1 MTLAASPAL
10 AAEPALGQLDF
21 AVTGST
27 DCQRRFREGVLALH
41 SFLYDQA
48 HESFAAALASD
59 PKCAMASWGDA
70 MAYDHAI
77 WGERDLAKG
86 RVALARAA
94 GEEAISAKERAFLR
108 TARALYAADSLKD
121 AHAAWLAAATAMHVA
136 YPDDDEVVLQHA
148 LALLAVYG
156 YDGSHLREQMEAGA
170 MALAVLKR
178 RPEHPGAAHYV
189 IHAFDNP
196 AHAILALPAA
206 ETYARIAPL
215 AFHAQH
221 MPSHIFVQLGMWRDV
236 VAPNERAYAASVAWE
251 KAHGHTPSKYDWHS
265 YSWIVAALL
274 ELGQPA
280 RARKLLDDAAALL
293 VMAKDDSGLL
303 RSTYSGM
310 VSEYVVETGRWND
323 VDALVAP
330 VFAPSLGEGAE
341 VGGPVACAMH
351 APGAGGEVRAPLV
364 LWARFDADVLR
375 AEAAIR
381 ARDEPAVVKR
391 VKDLEAL
398 RAAMAPWAKTESV
411 EAKAEIEATLNAL
424 LARAHAAARPS
435 ADAEK
440 KAILALEHLERLEH
454 PEFSGGPVFGETTRE
469 VLGDLLFAAGK
480 GKEAFAEF
488 ERDLADH
495 PNRALALLGA
505 ARAAK
510 TTGDGDTARARY
522 AALADLW
529 RDAEADVPALAEVR
543 AGMAAPRSR

>member
-1 MTLAASPAL
+1 
-10 AAEPALGQLDF
+10 
-21 AVTGST
+21 
-27 DCQRRFREGVLALH
+27 VLALH

-48 HESFAAALASD
+48 HESFAAALIAD

-77 WGERDLAKG
+77 WNERDLAKG
-86 RVALARAA
+86 RLALAHAL
-94 GEEAISAKERAFLR
+94 GEESISAKERAFLS
-108 TARALYAADSLKD
+108 TARSLYASDSLKD
-121 AHAAWLAAATAMHVA
+121 AHTAWLAAAATMHAA

-148 LALLAVYG
+148 LALIAVYG
-156 YDGSHLREQMEAGA
+156 YDGAHVREQMEAGA
-170 MALAVLKR
+170 MALNVLKR

-236 VAPNERAYAASVAWE
+236 VSPNERAYAASVTWE

-280 RARKLLDDAAALL
+280 RARKLVDDAAALL
-293 VMAKDDSGLL
+293 LSAKDDSGAL
-303 RSTYSGM
+303 RGTYVAM
-310 VSEYVVETGRWND
+310 VSEYVAETGRWSE

-330 VFAPSLGEGAE
+330 VFARSLGEGPE
-341 VGGPVACAMH
+341 VGGAVACAMH
-351 APGAGGEVRAPLV
+351 APGAGGEVRAPYV

-381 ARDEPAVVKR
+381 SRDEVAVVNR
-391 VKDLEAL
+391 IKDLEAL
-398 RAAMAPWAKTESV
+398 RAGMAPWAKMES
-411 EAKAEIEATLNAL
+411 ADSRSEIQASLDAL
-424 LARAHAAARPS
+424 LARARFAARPS
-435 ADAEK
+435 LDAEK
-440 KAILALEHLERLEH
+440 KVILALEHLEHFQH
-454 PEFSGGPVFGETTRE
+454 PEFSGGPVFGQTTRE
-469 VLGDLLFAAGK
+469 LLGDALLAAGK

-488 ERDLADH
+488 ERDLSDH

-510 TTGDGDTARARY
+510 VAGDPVTARARY

-529 RDAEADVPALAEVR
+529 RDAETDVPALAEVR
-543 AGMAAPRSR
+543 GGATVPSPL